1 VSETLAITVTVN
13 GRRVTRTTGAHVTL
27 LRWLRQA
34 ADVTDPKYG
43 CGEGICG
50 ACTVLVDGQPVSACL
65 VLAAQVDG
73 SAVTTA
79 AGLAEPDGSLSAL
92 QRAFHEHHAAQ
103 CGFCT
108 PGMLVAA
115 AAMTADGR
123 RRSRAEIRAEL
134 HGNLCRCTGY
144 GPIVDAIE
152 AAQRAANEGG
162 KGQAA
167 GKQAGAGKPAA
178 TGSKTPAAAAGIRTS
193 KEDELRV
200 VRQPLPRHDQA
211 EKIAGSTRYAG
222 DFAFASMLHA
232 RLVRSPVPSATIIHR
247 DATAALAVP
256 GVVCVLFGE
265 DVPHNVI
272 WVDVPGQTVE
282 VAALKASMEVLATG
296 RVRFHG
302 EPVALV
308 MAEGEDAL
316 AEACDLVEIDY
327 QDLPAVFDPDEA
339 LGAGA
344 PAVHEQ
350 GNLLG
355 EWRIDTGDV
364 GGAFETAD
372 VIVEG
377 SYQTQTVDHAYLEPE
392 AGVGWLDDEGVL
404 NLRVAT
410 QVVEHYRD
418 VARILGVPES
428 RVRVI
433 APYVGGG
440 FGGKEDMTVEP
451 YLALA
456 VWRTGRPVRMQWTR
470 QESLLAR
477 PKRHRMRLR
486 YRTAARSDGAIIG
499 QEVDITADSGAYAYL
514 SALVLL
520 YASVHACGPYR
531 VGNVRLR
538 ARCAYTNNPP
548 TSAFRGFG
556 GMQVVFGYESQMD
569 LLARELG
576 ISAADIRKRNALA
589 RGDLLPVGQPIETEV
604 LLAETVDAVL
614 DRAGEKPSPSGSR
627 KAVGRGIASNIQSY
641 GRLVWLNDSAAAWV
655 GFQLDGSLSVRC
667 GVPDIGGGQASSL
680 AQIASEVL
688 AVPMDQITVH
698 FGDSAL
704 TPLAGTTTAT
714 RQLLMSGNAVY
725 EASVLLRDGVLR
737 AVAAETGQPVDGMR
751 LDAGRVTGR
760 DLAIGIRD
768 ALVICRRRNVPIE
781 ALGTFFGPKGKPV
794 IRDLQADRVF
804 PDFTFGTHL
813 CDLEVDLDTGQV
825 ELLRYVAAHDVGRAI
840 NFRSV
845 EGQISGGAAQGLGMA
860 LLEEVVVEEGVNL
873 TGGFFQYL
881 IPTATDL
888 PDIEPVVLES
898 GEGMGPFGARGIGE
912 PPIGPPAAAVAS
924 AIHDALGARPAA
936 LPITPERVLACARL
950 GQPPRGFR

>member
-1 VSETLAITVTVN
+1 VS
-13 GRRVTRTTGAHVTL
+13 GG
-27 LRWLRQA
+27 
-34 ADVTDPKYG
+34 P
-43 CGEGICG
+43 
-50 ACTVLVDGQPVSACL
+50 
-65 VLAAQVDG
+65 G
-73 SAVTTA
+73 SSA
-79 AGLAEPDGSLSAL
+79 AG
-92 QRAFHEHHAAQ
+92 
-103 CGFCT
+103 
-108 PGMLVAA
+108 
-115 AAMTADGR
+115 
-123 RRSRAEIRAEL
+123 
-134 HGNLCRCTGY
+134 
-144 GPIVDAIE
+144 
-152 AAQRAANEGG
+152 
-162 KGQAA
+162 
-167 GKQAGAGKPAA
+167 
-178 TGSKTPAAAAGIRTS
+178 AAGIRTS
-193 KEDELRV
+193 KEHELRI

-211 EKIAGSTRYAG
+211 EKIAGTTRYAG

-232 RLVRSPVPSATIIHR
+232 RLVRSPVPSASITRR
-247 DATAALAVP
+247 DPAAALAVP

-265 DVPHNVI
+265 DVPHNLI

-308 MAEGEDAL
+308 VAETEDAL
-316 AEACDLVEIDY
+316 AEACDLVEVDY
-327 QDLPAVFDPDEA
+327 QELPAVFDPGEA
-339 LGAGA
+339 LAGDA

-364 GGAFETAD
+364 SAAFEGAD
-372 VIVEG
+372 VMVEG

-418 VARILGVPES
+418 VARILGIPEA

-456 VWRTGRPVRMQWTR
+456 VWRTRRPVRMQWTR

-486 YRTAARSDGAIIG
+486 YRTAARRDGTILG
-499 QEVDITADSGAYAYL
+499 QDIDITADSGAYAYL

-520 YASVHACGPYR
+520 YSSVHASGPYR
-531 VGNVRLR
+531 VGSVRLR

-556 GMQVVFGYESQMD
+556 GMQVVFGYEAQMD
-569 LLARELG
+569 LLAQELG
-576 ISAADIRKRNALA
+576 IPAADIRKRNALA
-589 RGDLLPVGQPIETEV
+589 RGDVLPVGQAIETEV
-604 LLAETVDAVL
+604 MLAETIDAVL
-614 DRAGEKPSPSGSR
+614 GRAGVKPAPSGPR
-627 KAVGRGIASNIQSY
+627 KAVGRGIACNIQSY

-680 AQIASEVL
+680 GQIASEVL
-688 AVPMDQITVH
+688 GVPMDRITVH

-725 EASVLLRDGVLR
+725 EASVLLRDAILA
-737 AVAAETGQPVDGMR
+737 AVAAETGQPAAGLR
-751 LDAGRVTGR
+751 LDTGRVTGQHVAVT
-760 DLAIGIRD
+760 LPE
-768 ALVICRRRNVPIE
+768 ALVSCRRRNIPVE
-781 ALGTFFGPKGKPV
+781 ALGTFFGPKGTPV
-794 IRDLQADRVF
+794 VRDLRAGRVF

-813 CDLEVDLDTGQV
+813 CDAEVDLDTGRV
-825 ELLRYVAAHDVGRAI
+825 EVLRYVAAHDVGRAI
-840 NFRSV
+840 NLRSV

-860 LLEEVVVEEGVNL
+860 LLEEVVVADGVNL

-888 PDIEPVVLES
+888 PDIEAIVLES

-924 AIHDALGARPAA
+924 AIHDALGARPTV
-936 LPITPERVLACARL
+936 LPITPERVLACAGRADEL
-950 GQPPRGFR
+950 GTSR

>member
-1 VSETLAITVTVN
+1 VS
-13 GRRVTRTTGAHVTL
+13 G
-27 LRWLRQA
+27 
-34 ADVTDPKYG
+34 
-43 CGEGICG
+43 GEG
-50 ACTVLVDGQPVSACL
+50 
-65 VLAAQVDG
+65 
-73 SAVTTA
+73 VT
-79 AGLAEPDGSLSAL
+79 
-92 QRAFHEHHAAQ
+92 
-103 CGFCT
+103 
-108 PGMLVAA
+108 
-115 AAMTADGR
+115 
-123 RRSRAEIRAEL
+123 
-134 HGNLCRCTGY
+134 
-144 GPIVDAIE
+144 
-152 AAQRAANEGG
+152 
-162 KGQAA
+162 
-167 GKQAGAGKPAA
+167 
-178 TGSKTPAAAAGIRTS
+178 AAAGIRTS

-200 VRQPLPRHDQA
+200 VRQPLPRQDQA
-211 EKIAGSTRYAG
+211 EKVAGSTRYAG
-222 DFAFASMLHA
+222 DFSFASVLHA
-232 RLVRSPVPSATIIHR
+232 RLVRSPVPAAAITRR
-247 DATAALAVP
+247 DATGALAVP

-308 MAEGEDAL
+308 VAETEDAL
-316 AEACDLVEIDY
+316 AEACELVEIDY
-327 QDLPAVFDPDEA
+327 QDLPAVFDPDDA
-339 LGAGA
+339 LADGA

-364 GGAFETAD
+364 NAAFETAD

-377 SYQTQTVDHAYLEPE
+377 GYQTQTVDHAYLEPE
-392 AGVGWLDDEGVL
+392 AGVGWFDDEGVL

-456 VWRTGRPVRMQWTR
+456 VWRTRRAVRMQWTR

-477 PKRHRMRLR
+477 PKRHAMRLR
-486 YRTAARSDGAIIG
+486 YRTAARRDGTIVG
-499 QEVDITADSGAYAYL
+499 QDVHITADSGAYAYL

-520 YASVHACGPYR
+520 YSSVHACGPYR
-531 VGNVRLR
+531 VDNVRLR
-538 ARCAYTNNPP
+538 ARCVYTNNPP

-569 LLARELG
+569 MLAKELR
-576 ISAADIRKRNALA
+576 ISPADIRKRNALA
-589 RGDLLPVGQPIETEV
+589 RGDVLPVGQAIETEV
-604 LLAETVDAVL
+604 LLAETIDAVL
-614 DRAGEKPSPSGSR
+614 ARAGGKPAPSGPR
-627 KAVGRGIASNIQSY
+627 KAVGRGLASNIQSY
-641 GRLVWLNDSAAAWV
+641 GRLAWLSDSAAAWV

-667 GVPDIGGGQASSL
+667 GAPDVGGGQASSL
-680 AQIASEVL
+680 AQIASEL
-688 AVPMDQITVH
+688 LGVPMDRITVH

-725 EASVLLRDGVLR
+725 EASVLLRDEILR
-737 AVAAETGQPVDGMR
+737 TAAAEAGRPVEGLRLDGDLVTGQG
-751 LDAGRVTGR
+751 
-760 DLAIGIRD
+760 LAMGLRE
-768 ALVICRRRNVPIE
+768 ALVACRRRSVPIE
-781 ALGTFFGPKGKPV
+781 ALGTFFGPKGAQV
-794 IRDLQADRVF
+794 VGDLRTDRVF

-813 CDLEVDLDTGQV
+813 CDAEVDLDTGQV
-825 ELLRYVAAHDVGRAI
+825 VLLRYVAAHDVGRAI
-840 NFRSV
+840 NPRSV

-860 LLEEVVVEEGVNL
+860 LLEEVVVDEGVNL

-881 IPTATDL
+881 IPCATDL
-888 PDIEPVVLES
+888 PDIEAIVLES

-924 AIHDALGARPAA
+924 AVHDALGVRPTA
-936 LPITPERVLACARL
+936 LPITPERVLACAAPSGVEDQRHRPVVD
-950 GQPPRGFR
+950 Q